1 MSLSS
6 TAEHTHSPTLR
17 AGSVRVSRQIKAS
30 PERVFDAW
38 LDSGEAPTFLFAG
51 RTSEVGSAEI
61 DARVGGR
68 FRIVRRW
75 DGEIVEYWGE
85 YVEIDRPYRLAF
97 SLFVEEH
104 GQRDDRVVVEL
115 APVGGESLLVLTH
128 EHSLPTQAESARIQ
142 GTWAAV
148 LDELTALCNE
158 SAAHGPLPCL
168 PARAL
173 VPWDADFV

>member
-38 LDSGEAPTFLFAG
+38 LDAKEARAFLFAD
-51 RTSEVGSAEI
+51 RTSEALSSEV

-75 DGEIVEYWGE
+75 DGGTVEYWGE
-85 YVEIDRPYRLAF
+85 YLEIDRPYRLAF
-97 SLFVEEH
+97 SLFVEKH
-104 GQRDDRVVVEL
+104 GQRDDRVVVEI
-115 APVGGESLLVLTH
+115 APVGGESLLVMTH
-128 EHSLPTQAESARIQ
+128 EHSLPSQAESARIQ
-142 GTWAAV
+142 GAWTTV
-148 LDELTALCNE
+148 LDGLAASCSE
-158 SAAHGPLPCL
+158 SASRGPRPCP
-168 PARAL
+168 PARAIT
-173 VPWDADFV
+173 PWDADFV